1 MTFREIVFICLI
13 ISISII
19 INKFFYIIFNKLIN
33 YFYYLKKYWRWLT
46 YKPISICFIEN
57 IIKVSKLNNAD
68 PIIIKKLE
76 DELHNIKSKSKYYN
90 SEGYLT
96 YEETA
101 SLMKIIGREDYF

>member
-1 MTFREIVFICLI
+1 MIFRKIVFVCII
-13 ISISII
+13 ISIGII
-19 INKFFYIIFNKLIN
+19 ISKIFYKLIN
-33 YFYYLKKYWRWLT
+33 HFHYLKKYWKYLT
-46 YKPISICFIEN
+46 YKPVSIN
-57 IIKVSKLNNAD
+57 IIEHIIRISKLNNAD
-68 PIIIKKLE
+68 PIITKKLE